1 MLNSRASPETASD
14 VADFRWMISNPQ
26 YPEERFMHAAMQTA
40 PASKTSLWAG
50 RIMSGLVVLFMFFD
64 SAIKLLNLGP
74 AVEGTARLGY
84 PVSLVVPI
92 GVVLF
97 VCTVL
102 YAIPRTSILGAILLT
117 GYLGGAVASN
127 VRMGNPLFGYVL
139 FPVYVGVLLWGGL
152 FLRDARLRALIPL
165 RS

>member
-1 MLNSRASPETASD
+1 MASA
-14 VADFRWMISNPQ
+14 IK
-26 YPEERFMHAAMQTA
+26 TA

-50 RIMSGLVVLFMFFD
+50 RIISGLVVLCMLFD
-64 SAIKLLNLGP
+64 SSIKLIKLAP

-84 PVSLVVPI
+84 PVSLVLPLGI
-92 GVVLF
+92 VLF
-97 VCTVL
+97 VSTVV

-127 VRMGNPLFGYVL
+127 VRVSNPLFGYVL

-152 FLRDARLRALIPL
+152 YLRDLRLRALIPL
-165 RS
+165 RSWSTGWSIFTVDGREIVRNVP